1 MSYVKQ
7 ESSGGGGGDTYT
19 LRAAQS
25 GSDVDIQLDATTGA
39 DSDVKLKAGTNITLT
54 EASDTITIDSAGVAG
69 SIGADQVA
77 FGDPSNVG
85 QIKGSDN
92 FTFTDESGGSGPTTV
107 LKGDKPILQ
116 MEDDTGATN
125 FITELQQSGASMFVL
140 ARRTGGETDLK
151 ELMRLQRT
159 EIAINDDNENLDV
172 RIEGQSV
179 DNLLR
184 TDAST
189 DTVGIGTAPDSGI
202 ERLHVKGS
210 GLTDMVVFE
219 GTTEGTGSTD
229 GPDLV
234 LYNSA
239 TPTGPNKFIGRL
251 EFRGKDDAGAAL
263 PYSTIQTFI
272 QDETAGSEDGLMLFK
287 TQTNSAALEKMRLD
301 KDGVILNQ
309 TGAALDFRVV
319 GDTKSN
325 LLKVDGGLD
334 EIGIGSAPTSGQ
346 GILQVDGDVNFKGLI
361 KVNNVSGTAGQVLT
375 SQGPSADPVW
385 AAGGGGGGNEFN
397 VELTD
402 DDVISG
408 NQRFRVDRLC
418 GWGAIGGGTSSF
430 SNQDNPIFRPFIAPF
445 TGTLN
450 EIGVDCATADA
461 TGVTQYRIG
470 FYDDLDGAPNDLMG
484 TPATSIL
491 IPLTS
496 TGQVYVSGGS
506 VNNISFTRGRQ
517 YWYALVRNNTTNSIN
532 VRAAS
537 NGNLN
542 WVGPSSSSSSSANQ
556 QPTFQ
561 LSSSESVLPTTVTQS
576 NLSVTFQSPAMVTIK
591 KS

>member
-7 ESSGGGGGDTYT
+7 DESGGGDTYT

-189 DTVGIGTAPDSGI
+189 D
-202 ERLHVKGS
+202 
-210 GLTDMVVFE
+210 
-219 GTTEGTGSTD
+219 
-229 GPDLV
+229 
-234 LYNSA
+234 
-239 TPTGPNKFIGRL
+239 
-251 EFRGKDDAGAAL
+251 
-263 PYSTIQTFI
+263 
-272 QDETAGSEDGLMLFK
+272 
-287 TQTNSAALEKMRLD
+287 
-301 KDGVILNQ
+301 
-309 TGAALDFRVV
+309 
-319 GDTKSN
+319 
-325 LLKVDGGLD
+325 
-334 EIGIGSAPTSGQ
+334 
-346 GILQVDGDVNFKGLI
+346 
-361 KVNNVSGTAGQVLT
+361 
-375 SQGPSADPVW
+375 
-385 AAGGGGGGNEFN
+385 
-397 VELTD
+397 
-402 DDVISG
+402 
-408 NQRFRVDRLC
+408 
-418 GWGAIGGGTSSF
+418 
-430 SNQDNPIFRPFIAPF
+430 
-445 TGTLN
+445 
-450 EIGVDCATADA
+450 
-461 TGVTQYRIG
+461 
-470 FYDDLDGAPNDLMG
+470 
-484 TPATSIL
+484 
-491 IPLTS
+491 
-496 TGQVYVSGGS
+496 
-506 VNNISFTRGRQ
+506 
-517 YWYALVRNNTTNSIN
+517 
-532 VRAAS
+532 
-537 NGNLN
+537 
-542 WVGPSSSSSSSANQ
+542 
-556 QPTFQ
+556 
-561 LSSSESVLPTTVTQS
+561 
-576 NLSVTFQSPAMVTIK
+576 
-591 KS
+591 